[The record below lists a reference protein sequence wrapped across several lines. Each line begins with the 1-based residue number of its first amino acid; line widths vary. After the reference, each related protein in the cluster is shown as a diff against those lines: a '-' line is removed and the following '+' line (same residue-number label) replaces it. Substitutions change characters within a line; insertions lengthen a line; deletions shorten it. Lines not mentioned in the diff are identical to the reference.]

1 MRVLLVEDDA
11 LIGRSLVRAF
21 QDTGA
26 AVDWARN
33 GPDALLALRAG
44 RYSAVLLDLGLP
56 GRSGLDVLKEMR
68 HRRDTTPVLII
79 TARDDVETRVAG
91 LDGGA
96 DDFIIKPFDFD
107 ELGARLR
114 AVVRR
119 HAGHTTSQIRSA
131 DIALDLA
138 SHEASYRG
146 KTEVLP
152 QREFALMHALMERP
166 GAILSRSQLE
176 EAIYGWGEEIESN
189 AIDVL
194 IHYLRRR
201 FDREV
206 IRNVRGSGWMVQ
218 K

>member
-1 MRVLLVEDDA
+1 MRVLLVEDDT

-21 QDTGA
+21 RDTGD
-26 AVDWARN
+26 AVDWACT
-33 GPDALLALRAG
+33 GPDALLALRASH
-44 RYSAVLLDLGLP
+44 YSAVLLDLGLP
-56 GRSGLDVLKEMR
+56 GRSGLDVLKQMR
-68 HRRDTTPVLII
+68 RERDLTPVLIV

-107 ELGARLR
+107 ELSARLR

-119 HAGHTTSQIRSA
+119 HGGHAASQIRSA
-131 DIALDLA
+131 EITLDLA

-146 KTEVLP
+146 KAEVLQ
-152 QREFALMHALMERP
+152 QREFALLHALMQRP
-166 GAILSRSQLE
+166 GTILSRGQLE

-201 FDREV
+201 FDKEV
-206 IRNVRGSGWMVQ
+206 IRNVRGSGWMVL

>member
-11 LIGRSLVRAF
+11 LIGRSLLRAF
-21 QDTGA
+21 QDTGV
-26 AVDWARN
+26 AVDWART
-33 GPDALLALRAG
+33 GADALLALRAG

-56 GRSGLDVLKEMR
+56 GRSGLEVLKEMR
-68 HRRDTTPVLII
+68 RGRDRTPVLIV

-107 ELGARLR
+107 ELAARLR
-114 AVVRR
+114 AVTRR

-131 DIALDLA
+131 EIVLDLA
-138 SHEASYRG
+138 SHEASYRD
-146 KTEVLP
+146 KSEVLP